1 MCTFADCLNRWVLE
15 TSGTLEPR
23 RSALEDD
30 FEEEEEDKEEEQPM
44 EIDEPNGRE
53 KVRTFIISLCSD
65 LIKFIKII
73 CCFFLFFSRI
83 IIVDGA
89 LQGNG
94 TETGTG
100 NMKDITG
107 MLLFVGCTHILVC
120 FQIILTVSLTAN

>member
-1 MCTFADCLNRWVLE
+1 MAFCIAILIKKKNQCSISSHVWTFGDCLNRWVLE
-15 TSGTLEPR
+15 ASGTLEPR

-73 CCFFLFFSRI
+73 CCFSSFFP
-83 IIVDGA
+83 G
-89 LQGNG
+89 
-94 TETGTG
+94 
-100 NMKDITG
+100 
-107 MLLFVGCTHILVC
+107 
-120 FQIILTVSLTAN
+120 